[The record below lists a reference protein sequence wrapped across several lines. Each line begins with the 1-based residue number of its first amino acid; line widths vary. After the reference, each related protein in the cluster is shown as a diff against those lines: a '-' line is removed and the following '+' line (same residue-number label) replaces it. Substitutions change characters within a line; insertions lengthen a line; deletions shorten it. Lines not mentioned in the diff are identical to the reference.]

1 MLWSLSLAQY
11 AAMPVLP
18 AIAPDIAGMVGGSL
32 ADCVPSSFTLLA
44 GLTASISFLWAAW
57 LQVRLRNFQRR
68 AKMDLVAADLAKSF
82 KKALLTGAAEGA
94 VVLKSRGRE
103 QQMSALPSAGGST
116 GSGLYSRSPAMSVV
130 SQLWHTP
137 VRHDQRVGTSQAS
150 ASSSR
155 LP

>member
-18 AIAPDIAGMVGGSL
+18 AIAPDIAAWSAAPWRTAYQAVSPFGRP
-32 ADCVPSSFTLLA
+32 DCFDLIPV
-44 GLTASISFLWAAW
+44 AAW

-103 QQMSALPSAGGST
+103 QQYYGEGKALYDSCLDGPK
-116 GSGLYSRSPAMSVV
+116 PA
-130 SQLWHTP
+130 
-137 VRHDQRVGTSQAS
+137 R
-150 ASSSR
+150 
-155 LP
+155 

>member
-1 MLWSLSLAQY
+1 MLWSFSLAQF
-11 AAMPVLP
+11 AAMPQLP

-103 QQMSALPSAGGST
+103 QQYYGEGKALYDICLESSKTGQVSRAVAALVEAGT
-116 GSGLYSRSPAMSVV
+116 PFALSVPCGHCD
-130 SQLWHTP
+130 LI
-137 VRHDQRVGTSQAS
+137 
-150 ASSSR
+150 
-155 LP
+155 